1 MVLEGVK
8 WIATSVSLNGVNI
21 MKVTR
26 AVGYLNSHV
35 VLIFFVIDTVF
46 PLIRAPGPYQIYK
59 TVRCGLY

>member
-1 MVLEGVK
+1 
-8 WIATSVSLNGVNI
+8 

-26 AVGYLNSHV
+26 AVGYLHSRV
-35 VLIFFVIDTVF
+35 VLIFFVIDNVF